1 MYQGQASFTAC
12 GIVYA
17 GEEHLRTGLLWKVM
31 ESQYVL
37 EIECLLVKLR
47 RDRLGLYLGF
57 LRLLRQSYLL
67 LLLLLPWDSNAGIGK
82 LRRWE
87 FDR

>member
-17 GEEHLRTGLLWKVM
+17 GEHLRTGLLWKVM